1 MSLIDLLSWD
11 AFGSGWFWS
20 LVVLQWFWHGA
31 QVLGVPADCL
41 HCKDNAQLSMVIN
54 WRAKRRLRS
63 AHRAPLVFVAGLS
76 FLVSVLFI
84 LGFVYHIE
92 FCAAAAILIVPE
104 VIIFQLRHMARRF
117 ERGRR
122 THERTFSEKERKTAR
137 KAGHQGGQASH
148 VNPDLASDPGKSG
161 SWFHLS
167 RRGPPKQDCNEK

>member
-20 LVVLQWFWHGA
+20 LVVVQWFWHGA

-63 AHRAPLVFVAGLS
+63 AAPSSAACVRGGLS
-76 FLVSVLFI
+76 FLVSVVFI

-92 FCAAAAILIVPE
+92 LCAAAAILIVPE
-104 VIIFQLRHMARRF
+104 VIIFQLGYRTAQIYLRQTPGLEASIKALKTLHLKIYATGAAAIFFAGLFGYGF
-117 ERGRR
+117 EVL
-122 THERTFSEKERKTAR
+122 K
-137 KAGHQGGQASH
+137 
-148 VNPDLASDPGKSG
+148 P
-161 SWFHLS
+161 
-167 RRGPPKQDCNEK
+167 

>member
-41 HCKDNAQLSMVIN
+41 HCKDNAQLSMVMN

-63 AHRAPLVFVAGLS
+63 AHRAPLVFLAGLS
-76 FLVSVLFI
+76 FLVSVVFI

-92 FCAAAAILIVPE
+92 ICAASALLIVPE
-104 VIIFQLRHMARRF
+104 VIIFQLGYRTAQSICVNLYRLEESIKALKTLHLKIYATGAMAIFVAGLFGYAF
-117 ERGRR
+117 E
-122 THERTFSEKERKTAR
+122 
-137 KAGHQGGQASH
+137 
-148 VNPDLASDPGKSG
+148 VLKS
-161 SWFHLS
+161 
-167 RRGPPKQDCNEK
+167 